1 MADPASYRPRDIPKL
16 PGVYRFYDSNDAV
29 IYVGKA
35 INLKN
40 RLSNYFQGNLQE
52 KTHRMVNQ
60 AVRVDW
66 TIVDT
71 EVEALTLE
79 FSWIKQYAPQ
89 FNVQFRDD
97 KSYPYLAVT
106 NNEEIPRI
114 FITRKSKRPGI
125 TYFGP
130 FAHTWALRNTFDV
143 LLKVFPIRSCT
154 TGNFQRA
161 QRSKRQCLLGDIGKC
176 SAPCV
181 NWVSKEEHKELSNRL
196 VAFMGNGSAD
206 IVPTLRAEME
216 LASSRE
222 EFERASKIR
231 DSISAIER
239 AQESSDAALPE
250 NLTADIV
257 AIHHDGAHAAGS
269 IFIVRSGSIKGSR
282 SWIVDQSKTLEG
294 DDEMG
299 ALFYSIYSQSSAS
312 EIPAEILINERPLDA
327 PALEAWLSHIRG
339 GPVALKVPQRGEKF
353 DLLATV
359 KRNAQYSLIQFLSK
373 RSTDVAI
380 SGKALIEIEEA
391 LDLERTPLRI
401 ECFDISNI
409 SGTSVVASM
418 VVFEDG
424 LAKKSEYRRF
434 IINTDEGFDDVR
446 AMHQVITRRLKRLI
460 DDRNIDAAETIELG
474 GKLSKF
480 SYPPQLI
487 VVDGGA
493 PQVNAAARA
502 LRELGISDIALCG
515 LAKRLEEVWIPG
527 SSDPIILPR
536 ASEGLYLL
544 QRIRD
549 EAHRFAITFHR
560 SRRSKIM
567 LESILDEIPQLGQV
581 RRGALLERFGSV
593 AAIRRASRAEIAA
606 TPGIGNRT
614 ASIIEEHL
622 NSITSQKVDTTTG
635 EILSE
640 QEIINGQ
647 AVLDRGK
654 RINP

>member
-1 MADPASYRPRDIPKL
+1 MADPASYRPTDIPKL
-16 PGVYRFYDSNDAV
+16 PGVYRFYDSSETV

-35 INLKN
+35 VNLKN
-40 RLSNYFQGNLQE
+40 RLNNYFQGNLLE

-71 EVEALTLE
+71 EVEALALE

-89 FNVQFRDD
+89 YNVQFRDD
-97 KSYPYLAVT
+97 KSYPYLAIT
-106 NNEEIPRI
+106 NNDEYPRI

-143 LLKVFPIRSCT
+143 ILKVFPIRSCT

-176 SAPCV
+176 AAPCV
-181 NWVSKEEHKELSNRL
+181 NWISKQEHKDLANRL
-196 VAFMGNGSAD
+196 VTFMSDGNTD
-206 IVPTLRAEME
+206 IVPTLRAEMSG
-216 LASSRE
+216 ASDRE
-222 EFERASKIR
+222 EFERAIKIR
-231 DSISAIER
+231 DSIVAIER
-239 AQESSDAALPE
+239 AQESTDAALPE
-250 NLTADIV
+250 NLTLDVV

-269 IFIVRSGSIKGSR
+269 IFIIRGGAIKGSR
-282 SWIVDQSKTLEG
+282 SWIVDQSRSLEG

-299 ALFYSIYSQSSAS
+299 ALFYSIYSQSAPSD
-312 EIPAEILINERPLDA
+312 IPAEILINERPLDA
-327 PALEAWLSHIRG
+327 PALESWLSTMRG
-339 GPVALKVPQRGEKF
+339 GSVVLKTPQRGEKVE
-353 DLLATV
+353 LLATV
-359 KRNAQYSLIQFLSK
+359 KRNAQYSLIQYLSK
-373 RSTDVAI
+373 RSTDAAV

-391 LDLERTPLRI
+391 LNLAQTPLRI

-409 SGTSVVASM
+409 SGTSVVGSM

-424 LAKKSEYRRF
+424 LVKKSEYRRF
-434 IINTDEGFDDVR
+434 IINTDEGFDDTR

-460 DDRNIDAAETIELG
+460 DDRSVDASEVAEFG

-487 VVDGGA
+487 IVDGGA

-502 LRELGISDIALCG
+502 LSELGLSNIALCG

-527 SSDPIILPR
+527 SKDPLILPR

-581 RRGALLERFGSV
+581 RRAALLERFGSV
-593 AAIRRASRAEIAA
+593 AAIRKASPEDIAA
-606 TPGIGNRT
+606 VPGIGLKIADVISNYLRSVGT
-614 ASIIEEHL
+614 
-622 NSITSQKVDTTTG
+622 QKVNMQTG
-635 EILSE
+635 EITH
-640 QEIINGQ
+640 G
-647 AVLDRGK
+647 
-654 RINP
+654 

>member
-1 MADPASYRPRDIPKL
+1 MADPASYRPTDIPKL
-16 PGVYRFYDSNDAV
+16 PGVYRFYDSSETV

-35 INLKN
+35 VNLKN
-40 RLSNYFQGNLQE
+40 RLNNYFQGNLLE

-71 EVEALTLE
+71 EVEALALE

-89 FNVQFRDD
+89 YNVQFRDD
-97 KSYPYLAVT
+97 KSYPYLAIT
-106 NNEEIPRI
+106 NNDEYPRI

-130 FAHTWALRNTFDV
+130 FAHTWALRSTFDV
-143 LLKVFPIRSCT
+143 ILKVFPIRSCT

-176 SAPCV
+176 AAPCV
-181 NWVSKEEHKELSNRL
+181 NWISKEEHKDLANRL
-196 VAFMGNGSAD
+196 VTFMSDGNSD
-206 IVPTLRAEME
+206 IIPTLQAEMQ
-216 LASSRE
+216 LASQRE
-222 EFERASKIR
+222 EFERATKIR
-231 DSISAIER
+231 DSINAIER
-239 AQESSDAALPE
+239 AQESTDAALSVS
-250 NLTADIV
+250 LTADIV

-269 IFIVRSGSIKGSR
+269 IFIVRGGAIKGSR
-282 SWIVDQSKTLEG
+282 SWIVDQSKSLEG

-299 ALFYSIYSQSSAS
+299 ALFYSIYSQSSPA

-327 PALEAWLSHIRG
+327 PALEAWLSQLRG
-339 GPVALKVPQRGEKF
+339 APVVLKVPQRGEK
-353 DLLATV
+353 LEILQTV

-373 RSTDVAI
+373 RSTDAAV

-434 IINTDEGFDDVR
+434 IINTDEGFDDTR

-460 DDRNIDAAETIELG
+460 DDRTVDTAEIAELG
-474 GKLSKF
+474 GKLGKF

-502 LRELGISDIALCG
+502 LSELGVTNIALCG

-527 SSDPIILPR
+527 SKDPLILPR
-536 ASEGLYLL
+536 SSEGLYLL

-581 RRGALLERFGSV
+581 RRTALLERFGSV
-593 AAIRRASRAEIAA
+593 AAIRKANRDDIAA
-606 TPGIGNRT
+606 TPGIGQKI
-614 ASIIEEHL
+614 ADVIVAHL
-622 NSITSQKVDTTTG
+622 ELIGSEKVNMQTG
-635 EILSE
+635 EITH
-640 QEIINGQ
+640 
-647 AVLDRGK
+647 D
-654 RINP
+654 